1 MRLGQSYSTQHFTN
15 LQPHLVR
22 SQIPQVL
29 MYHVQSLQAPHALQ
43 VLQDKLWPQRLP
55 IHDSLDTAILV
66 MIRRETNFAEIFA
79 RPNGAIWPS
88 VTLAKI
94 TQK

>member
-1 MRLGQSYSTQHFTN
+1 MRLGQSSTQHFTN
-15 LQPHLVR
+15 LQPPLVR

-29 MYHVQSLQAPHALQ
+29 MYHVQSLQAPQALQ

-55 IHDSLDTAILV
+55 IKDSLDPAILV
-66 MIRRETNFAEIFA
+66 IRRETNFAEIFA